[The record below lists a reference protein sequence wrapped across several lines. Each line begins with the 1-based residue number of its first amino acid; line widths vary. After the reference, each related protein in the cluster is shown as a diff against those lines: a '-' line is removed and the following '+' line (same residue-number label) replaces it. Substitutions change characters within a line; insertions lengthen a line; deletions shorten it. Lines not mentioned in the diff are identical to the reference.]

1 MSKVVI
7 SREHGNGLSL
17 SAAARA
23 RLAELGIADI
33 HRNGKGVARDDQRL
47 VAVVEELGWAAYD
60 GSGTACLPLVPGVD
74 DLPIIVVETNAEWI
88 IAAYDGIEAVVELTG
103 QRRILRGPG
112 NREPILKQGG
122 IYENL
127 GA

>member
-23 RLAELGIADI
+23 RMAEFGIADV
-33 HRNGKGVARDDQRL
+33 HQSGKNIARDDPRL
-47 VAVVEELGWAAYD
+47 VAVVEELGWAAHD
-60 GSGTACLPLVPGVD
+60 DTKFCLPLVPGTD
-74 DLPIIVVETNAEWI
+74 NLPLIVVETDAEWI
-88 IAAYDGIEAVVELTG
+88 VAVYDGIEAVIELTG

-112 NREPILKQGG
+112 NRETVLTPGG